1 MFLTQRMFERRTQEL
16 ERRRYFGMA
25 EISEFTA
32 FDDTED
38 SDTVHSSI
46 PSALYSSEKVMKN
59 GDVFEGRDKY
69 LWLYKKVRL
78 PEKKENCQTVGIF
91 DFGKTGGGNTSG
103 FESLLYVNG
112 KPYQGVDTNHGDV
125 VFDDFSGQET
135 ELVFM
140 LWSGLEGGGEP
151 RNLTHKFSRASVG
164 YLHNAANKLYYYAKA
179 ITETLPLLD
188 NNDTNKLKLTDILE
202 TALQLIN
209 WDEDKFYG
217 TVTEALEVLQK
228 KIKEYGKHSDVTV
241 NCIGHTHIDMAW
253 LWRLKHSREKG
264 QRSFSTVNRLMD
276 EYDEYKFL
284 QTQPQLYAYIKE
296 DAPEIYDM
304 IKRRVSEGKWEPDG
318 GMWLEADCNIPS
330 GESLVRQLTYGIN
343 FMQREFGKKCEYL
356 WLPDVF
362 GYSWSLPQILL
373 QCGIKTFMTTKISWN
388 QLNSIPNDLFYW
400 KGIDGSRILTYFI
413 TTPAKN
419 NSFNKRFTTYNGL
432 ITPHSVIGSFV
443 KFKNKDITN
452 ETLIAYGYGD
462 GGGGVSREM
471 LELRRVMDELPGLP
485 NVKTSFASDFFDKM
499 HEAADAKEDK
509 VSEWDGELYLEYHR
523 GTYTTQAANK
533 RNNRKNEIKLFETEW
548 LATLSSALGGKYPSE
563 AIDDCWEKLLCL
575 QFHDIIPGS
584 SIREVYADSDKT
596 YAEIGDKLKKT
607 EEETVKPFVT
617 ESADY
622 YTAFTAC
629 PFKGT
634 HHIFVERQDDGVFTT
649 PDGAALPSQRCD
661 GGYTVKL
668 ETKPFSV
675 TGFCFKSGRG
685 ESKASP
691 FSIEGESIETPYYS
705 IEFSENGSIKSIFD
719 KENSREV
726 LKGEGNKFEIF
737 EDKPVDH
744 DAWDIDAFY
753 TDKCETPEFLG
764 RKITENGE
772 LMLTVR
778 SEYKYNKSVITQ
790 DMVLYSS
797 SRRIDFKTKVDWHE
811 NHRLLKTAFG
821 VDVRSTKATYDI
833 QFGHAER
840 PTHSNTSWD
849 YAKFEVVAHK
859 WMDISDSSY
868 GVSLLNDCKYGHS
881 AKGNVIKLTLLKSP
895 KFPDYAADMGEHM
908 FTYSLLPHTG
918 NAVEGDT
925 IEQANLLNIPPL
937 VIKGKSSEENKQ
949 LFKIDSENVSMDA
962 VKACG
967 NGDGVLIRLH
977 ECRGG
982 KANVSITS
990 DYGIK
995 AYAPSDLLE
1004 NPIGDN
1010 VNSDTIETHFD
1021 PFEIKSFIVKL

>member
-16 ERRRYFGMA
+16 ERRRYFGMT

-32 FDDTED
+32 LDDTED
-38 SDTVHSSI
+38 ADTVHSSI
-46 PSALYSSEKVMKN
+46 PAVLYSSDRVMRK

-112 KPYQGVDTNHGDV
+112 KPYQGVDANHGDV
-125 VFDDFSGQET
+125 VFDGLSGQET

-140 LWSGLEGGGEP
+140 LWTGLEGGGEP
-151 RNLTHKFSRASVG
+151 RTLTHKFSRASLG

-202 TALQLIN
+202 TALLLIN
-209 WDEDKFYG
+209 WDEDKFYD
-217 TVTEALEVLQK
+217 TVPAALDALQE

-264 QRSFSTVNRLMD
+264 QRSFSTVNRLMN

-284 QTQPQLYAYIKE
+284 QTQPQLYAYIKQ

-304 IKRRVSEGKWEPDG
+304 IKRRVNEGKWEPDG

-330 GESLVRQLTYGIN
+330 GESLVRQLTYGIG
-343 FMQREFGKKCEYL
+343 FMQKEFGKKCEYL

-362 GYSWSLPQILL
+362 GYSWALPQILL

-419 NSFNKRFTTYNGL
+419 NSFNKRFTTYNGH

-499 HEAADAKEDK
+499 HKAAEAKEDR

-533 RNNRKNEIKLFETEW
+533 RSNRKNEIKLFETEW
-548 LATLSSALGGKYPSE
+548 LATLSAVTGGKYPSE
-563 AIDDCWEKLLCL
+563 AIDDCWKKLLCL

-584 SIREVYADSDKT
+584 SIREVYTDSDKI
-596 YAEIGDKLKKT
+596 YAEIGNKLKKT
-607 EEETVKPFVT
+607 EEEAVKQFVT
-617 ESADY
+617 EEENR
-622 YTAFTAC
+622 YTAFTVC

-634 HHIFVERQDDGVFTT
+634 NRIFVERQEDGIFTL
-649 PDGAALPSQRCD
+649 PDGSVLPSQRCD
-661 GGYTVKL
+661 GGYTVEL
-668 ETKPFSV
+668 EAQPLSV
-675 TGFCFKSGRG
+675 TGFCFKPGKR
-685 ESKASP
+685 EDKASP
-691 FSIEGESIETPYYS
+691 FGFNEDSIETPYYS
-705 IEFSENGSIKSIFD
+705 IEFNENGSIKSIFD
-719 KENSREV
+719 KENNREV
-726 LKGEGNKFEIF
+726 LKGGGNKFEIF
-737 EDKPVDH
+737 EDKPIDH

-753 TDKCETPEFLG
+753 TDKCESPEFSG
-764 RKITENGE
+764 RRIIGNGE

-778 SEYKYNKSVITQ
+778 SEYKYNKSVIAQ
-790 DMVLYSS
+790 DMVLYAS
-797 SRRIDFKTKVDWHE
+797 SRRIDFKTRVDWHE
-811 NHRLLKTAFG
+811 DHRLLKTAFA
-821 VDVRSTKATYDI
+821 VDVRSTRATYDI

-849 YAKFEVVAHK
+849 YAKFEVAAHK

-895 KFPDYAADMGEHM
+895 KFPDYAADMGKHM

-925 IEQANLLNIPPL
+925 VEQANLLNMPPL
-937 VIKGKSSEENKQ
+937 VIKGRSGEEGKR
-949 LFKIDSENVSMDA
+949 LFKVDSKNVCIDA

-967 NGDGVLIRLH
+967 NGGGVIIRLH

-995 AYAPSDLLE
+995 AYTPSNLLE
-1004 NPIGDN
+1004 EPIGDA
-1010 VNSDTIETHFD
+1010 VNSDAIEACFN
-1021 PFEIKSFIVKL
+1021 PFEIKSFIVRL

>member
-1 MFLTQRMFERRTQEL
+1 M
-16 ERRRYFGMA
+16 
-25 EISEFTA
+25 
-32 FDDTED
+32 
-38 SDTVHSSI
+38 
-46 PSALYSSEKVMKN
+46 
-59 GDVFEGRDKY
+59 
-69 LWLYKKVRL
+69 
-78 PEKKENCQTVGIF
+78 
-91 DFGKTGGGNTSG
+91 
-103 FESLLYVNG
+103 LYVNG

-151 RNLTHKFSRASVG
+151 RNLTHKFGRASVG

-188 NNDTNKLKLTDILE
+188 NNDINKIKLTDILE
-202 TALQLIN
+202 SALQLIN

-217 TVTEALEVLQK
+217 TVIDALDVLQK
-228 KIKEYGKHSDVTV
+228 KIKEYGKHSDITV

-284 QTQPQLYAYIKE
+284 QSQPQLYAYIKE

-343 FMQREFGKKCEYL
+343 FMQREFGKKCDYL

-362 GYSWSLPQILL
+362 GYSWALPQILL

-413 TTPAKN
+413 TSPAKN

-499 HEAADAKEDK
+499 HKAADAKEDR

-548 LATLSSALGGKYPSE
+548 LGTLLSVLGGKYPTE

-584 SIREVYADSDKT
+584 SIREVYVDSDKT
-596 YAEIGDKLKKT
+596 YAEIKDKLNYT
-607 EEETVKPFVT
+607 EEEVIKSFVT
-617 ESADY
+617 ENDNY

-649 PDGAALPSQRCD
+649 PDGIALPSQRCD
-661 GGYTVKL
+661 GGYTVEL
-668 ETKPFSV
+668 ETQALSV
-675 TGFCFKSGRG
+675 TGFCFKSGKG

-691 FSIEGESIETPYYS
+691 FSLNGDGIETPYYS
-705 IEFSENGSIKSIFD
+705 IEFNEKGSIRSIFD
-719 KENSREV
+719 KENNREV
-726 LKGEGNKFEIF
+726 LKGDGNRLEIF
-737 EDKPVDH
+737 EDKPIDH
-744 DAWDIDAFY
+744 DAWDIDVFY
-753 TDKCETPEFLG
+753 TEKCENPEFLS
-764 RKITENGE
+764 RKIIENGE
-772 LMLTVR
+772 VMLTVR
-778 SEYKYNKSVITQ
+778 SNYKYNKSVITQ

-797 SRRIDFKTKVDWHE
+797 SRRIDFKTKVNWHE
-811 NHRLLKTAFG
+811 NHRLLKTAFD

-868 GVSLLNDCKYGHS
+868 GVSILNDCKYGHS
-881 AKGNVIKLTLLKSP
+881 AKGNIIKLTLLKSP
-895 KFPDYAADMGEHM
+895 KFPDYAADMGEHT

-918 NAVEGDT
+918 NVVEGTT
-925 IEQANLLNIPPL
+925 IEQANLLNMPPL
-937 VIKGKSSEENKQ
+937 VIKGKSSEENKR
-949 LFKIDSENVSMDA
+949 LFKVDSKNVNIDA
-962 VKACG
+962 VKVCD
-967 NGDGVLIRLH
+967 NGDGVIIRMH
-977 ECRGG
+977 ECCGG

-995 AYAPSDLLE
+995 TYAPSDLLE
-1004 NPIGDN
+1004 NSIGDT
-1010 VNSDTIETHFD
+1010 VNSNTIAAHFD
-1021 PFEIKSFIVKL
+1021 PFEIKSFIVKF